1 MNIFIRE
8 LRAHRKSLIIW
19 SIAIFLLIISA
30 MAKFSAYVESGQSM
44 NDLLSDIPKT
54 IKAVL
59 GMGDLDMTTAGGFYG
74 MFYLYMLLMATIH
87 ASMLGSNIISKEER
101 DKTSEFLM
109 VKPVSREKIITSKLL
124 AALFNI
130 AVFNIVTL
138 VLSIVIVGNYANG
151 EDIAGEICLMM
162 TAMFILQLMFLCI
175 GTGIAA
181 ASKRPKSAASI
192 AMAVLLVSF
201 IISSAISIYDK
212 LDGLKYITPFK
223 YFEAEKLMKS
233 GGLDPVFV
241 ILSIVIIAAMV
252 CVTYVFYKKKD
263 LSI

>member
-19 SIAIFLLIISA
+19 CVAIFLMIISA
-30 MAKFSAYVESGQSM
+30 MAKYSAYTASGQSM
-44 NDLLSDIPKT
+44 NDLLSGIPKT
-54 IKAVL
+54 IRAVL
-59 GMGDLDMTTAGGFYG
+59 GMGELNMTTASGFYG

-87 ASMLGSNIISKEER
+87 SSMLGANIISKEER

-109 VKPVSREKIITSKLL
+109 VKPVSRTHIVTSKLL
-124 AALFNI
+124 ASLFNI

-138 VLSIVIVGNYANG
+138 VLSIAIVGKYANG
-151 EDIAGEICLMM
+151 EEISGEICLMM
-162 TAMFILQLMFLCI
+162 TAMFILQLMFMAI

-212 LDGLKYITPFK
+212 LDVLKYVTPFK

-233 GGLDPVFV
+233 GLDPVFIV
-241 ILSIVIIAAMV
+241 LSFLIIAAMIY
-252 CVTYVFYKKKD
+252 VTYLFYKKKD